1 LGLRHHL
8 PGSGNYFL
16 HCVQEFLRAP
26 EIQQPRRSPKAPTVG
41 ATESDQAFLVASLA
55 SYPQKSVFK
64 PATLQVVLE
73 FPLHVVRQYPAFLD
87 KLPSEIR
94 YNVA

>member
-1 LGLRHHL
+1 M
-8 PGSGNYFL
+8 
-16 HCVQEFLRAP
+16 
-26 EIQQPRRSPKAPTVG
+26 
-41 ATESDQAFLVASLA
+41 ASLA

-73 FPLHVVRQYPAFLD
+73 FPLPVVRQYPAFLD

-94 YNVA
+94 RDSVMLTDGFGEFSKNILHAFMRQGFVFLNERG

>member
-1 LGLRHHL
+1 MR
-8 PGSGNYFL
+8 
-16 HCVQEFLRAP
+16 RAP
-26 EIQQPRRSPKAPTVG
+26 QLGQNPRRSPKAPTVG

-73 FPLHVVRQYPAFLD
+73 FPLHITRQYPAFLGQL
-87 KLPSEIR
+87 LPEIR
-94 YNVA
+94 VVL